1 MGRFLDSALC
11 SKLKYTVD
19 RLQIR
24 RFIKVPK
31 LHVNLGF
38 GWKRSVVGY
47 TTKITHCARS
57 HDLFPGPSGA
67 REKNFPPYK

>member
-24 RFIKVPK
+24 RSAKVPK
-31 LHVNLGF
+31 LNLGF
-38 GWKRSVVGY
+38 GWKRSVVAY
-47 TTKITHCARS
+47 TTKITRCARS